1 MKLIR
6 SLAFG
11 AMAIM
16 AATFSTAASANADNV
31 GVYVGSD
38 GFGLQFSSHD
48 RGYHGGNYYGGGYY
62 GPVTYYHGGYNDR
75 CRNKHYRR
83 THRHCW
89 NGANYHNGG
98 YSYGHQSNYKYGYGE
113 YPRARH
119 AYKNR
124 NWGNQHHWQDRRDGW
139 RDRRD
144 WRSRGHEGRR
154 GGGDGWRGHHGGRH

>member
-11 AMAIM
+11 ATAIM
-16 AATFSTAASANADNV
+16 AATFSSAASAKADNV

-48 RGYHGGNYYGGGYY
+48 RGYYGGNYYGGGYY
-62 GPVTYYHGGYNDR
+62 GPANHQYRGYHDR

-89 NGANYHNGG
+89 NGANYYNGGYYNGG
-98 YSYGHQSNYKYGYGE
+98 YSYGYQPNHSLWIWPSSTGATRLQAPELGQPASLAGS
-113 YPRARH
+113 P
-119 AYKNR
+119 
-124 NWGNQHHWQDRRDGW
+124 
-139 RDRRD
+139 
-144 WRSRGHEGRR
+144 
-154 GGGDGWRGHHGGRH
+154 

>member
-16 AATFSTAASANADNV
+16 AATFSSAASAKADNV

-38 GFGLQFSSHD
+38 GFGLQISSRD
-48 RGYHGGNYYGGGYY
+48 RGYYGGGYY
-62 GPVTYYHGGYNDR
+62 GPANYYHGGYRDR

-89 NGANYHNGG
+89 NGANNYYGG
-98 YSYGHQSNYKYGYGE
+98 YNYGYQPNHYYGYGHR
-113 YPRARH
+113 PRGHH
-119 AYKNR
+119 AHGHGHR
-124 NWGNQHHWQDRRDGW
+124 DWGNQHHWRDRRDGRHG
-139 RDRRD
+139 RDG
-144 WRSRGHEGRR
+144 WRSRGHDGRNWNDGGR
-154 GGGDGWRGHHGGRH
+154 GRGHHGGRH